1 MTPIT
6 MVEGRRISLSNLDKV
21 LYPETRFTKGEVL
34 HYYATVATALLAHI
48 HDRPVSFLRYPDGPE
63 GQLFFTK
70 NPPPGTPAWV
80 KTAAVPRSDDPSA
93 EQVVV
98 SDLASLMWAANL
110 VVEFHTPQWTAGSPA
125 VADRLILDLDP
136 GAPAT
141 VVECCAVAGWLRE
154 RLAADGLEACAKTS
168 GAKGLHLSVPLE
180 PTPSERVSAYA
191 KALAQEA
198 ERELPELVVHR
209 MAKALRPGKVFV
221 DHSQNAAA
229 KTTAAPYTLRA
240 RARPTVSAPVSWAE
254 VQDCRTPSDL
264 VFLADDVPPRLERDG
279 DLWAPLLDPDRAHR
293 LPAGAGSRASR
304 RRGPP

>member
-21 LYPETRFTKGEVL
+21 LYPETGFTKGEVL
-34 HYYATVATALLAHI
+34 HYYATIAGSLLAHI
-48 HDRPVSFLRYPDGPE
+48 RDRPVSFLRYPDGPD

-70 NPPPGTPAWV
+70 NPPPGTPTWV
-80 KTAAVPRSDDPSA
+80 RTTPVPHSEDPSA

-98 SDLASLMWAANL
+98 SDMPSLMWAANL
-110 VVEFHTPQWTAGSPA
+110 VVEFHTPQWPAGSPG

-136 GAPAT
+136 GPPAT
-141 VVECCAVAGWLRE
+141 VVECCAAALWLRD
-154 RLAADGLEACAKTS
+154 RLAVDGLEACAKTS
-168 GAKGLHLSVPLE
+168 GAKGLHLAVPLE
-180 PTPSERVSAYA
+180 PTPSGRVSAYA

-198 ERELPELVVHR
+198 ERALPDLVVHR

-240 RARPTVSAPVSWAE
+240 RARPTVSAPVSWGE
-254 VQDCRTPSDL
+254 VEACGIPSDL
-264 VFLADDVPPRLERDG
+264 VFLADDIPGRLERDG
-279 DLWAPLLDPDRAHR
+279 DLFGALTEPGRAHR
-293 LPAGAGSRASR
+293 LPPGGR
-304 RRGPP
+304 P